1 MAVPDYSYH
10 RAGLGDGPDKGSSA
24 SGLSLSLTC
33 LKFGLYCYNILLLLF
48 GLCGLSIGLWSL
60 IDRGQF
66 LSLLTNTVHQ
76 ISGLVIVLT
85 GALVILITVLGCCG
99 ISRESKRMITVY
111 WILLGLMVLVQCIIG
126 VSAYF
131 YKDQV
136 HRELVESLNISIS
149 EEYGLPGHEDS
160 TRALDD
166 LQVTFRCCGAEGF
179 EDWRASAWWRSEAR
193 LSNKVPDTCCKTV
206 SAQCGVR
213 DHPSNVFYTGC
224 AHKLARLARDHLIL
238 IGSIAI
244 VICLVQSVGVFLGV
258 KLVNKLKTVGD

>member
-66 LSLLTNTVHQ
+66 LSLLTNTLHQ

-136 HRELVESLNISIS
+136 ITILHEVRERHCELSSILNVQRTHGLFTGSQGISGKS
-149 EEYGLPGHEDS
+149 EHLHLRGI
-160 TRALDD
+160 RA
-166 LQVTFRCCGAEGF
+166 
-179 EDWRASAWWRSEAR
+179 AWS
-193 LSNKVPDTCCKTV
+193 
-206 SAQCGVR
+206 
-213 DHPSNVFYTGC
+213 
-224 AHKLARLARDHLIL
+224 
-238 IGSIAI
+238 
-244 VICLVQSVGVFLGV
+244 
-258 KLVNKLKTVGD
+258 

>member
-1 MAVPDYSYH
+1 MAIPDYSYH

-33 LKFGLYCYNILLLLF
+33 LKFSLYCYNILLLLF
-48 GLCGLSIGLWSL
+48 GLGGLSIGLWSL

-66 LSLLTNTVHQ
+66 LSLLTNTLHQ

-111 WILLGLMVLVQCIIG
+111 WILLGLMVLVQCVIG

-136 HRELVESLNISIS
+136 ITIQLYTKPVNDITKCHQYLMSN
-149 EEYGLPGHEDS
+149 
-160 TRALDD
+160 ALMD
-166 LQVTFRCCGAEGF
+166 
-179 EDWRASAWWRSEAR
+179 
-193 LSNKVPDTCCKTV
+193 
-206 SAQCGVR
+206 
-213 DHPSNVFYTGC
+213 Y
-224 AHKLARLARDHLIL
+224 
-238 IGSIAI
+238 
-244 VICLVQSVGVFLGV
+244 
-258 KLVNKLKTVGD
+258 